1 MAGFKFSLQQVLT
14 YRGQLKEQAQVTL
27 AKIQA
32 ELNREVERAEELRRF
47 VVESEQ
53 RLYGLSVND
62 GGERWLLEHFIKG
75 LRADES
81 MTHMRVRM
89 LTQQRDEAQMELA
102 RRAKD
107 EKVLDKLKEKQA
119 ERHAAEE
126 RLKEMRTYDET
137 AAIRFKPASF

>member
-1 MAGFKFSLQQVLT
+1 MAGFKFSLEQVLT
-14 YRGQLKEQAQVTL
+14 YRGQLKEQAQVAL

-32 ELNREVERAEELRRF
+32 ELNREQERAEELRKL
-47 VVESEQ
+47 VEESEN
-53 RLYGLSVND
+53 RVFSLSIHD

-81 MTHMRVRM
+81 MAHMRLRM
-89 LTQQRDEAQMELA
+89 LTQQRNEAQVELG

-119 ERHAAEE
+119 ERHFAEE